1 MTKQEILAAFEQ
13 AEKDWSLPIETAFE
27 IETHLGLCW
36 YFVAELDLYEDD
48 IREFLMPLW
57 LKYQTRMGS
66 AYNFNGYGDDKQG
79 RAERLEAIKKVII
92 DLKNEMNE
100 QV

>member
-27 IETHLGLCW
+27 KKTHIGLCW
-36 YFVAELDLYEDD
+36 YFEGQLRLNRYDV
-48 IREFLMPLW
+48 REYLKPLW
-57 LKYQTRMGS
+57 LKYQTLMGPV
-66 AYNFNGYGDDKQG
+66 YDFNGYGDDKRG
-79 RAERLEAIKKVII
+79 RAERLKAIRKVII
-92 DLKNEMNE
+92 DLKKEMNE